1 MKIRKTG
8 PTGRSKSAR
17 EWIYGLNPVL
27 EAIKSGRK
35 IRGLHVS
42 SGRHEKLHEIRQEA
56 ESRNIPVRMVD
67 PVFFESRFGKGHQ
80 SVAAEVARKE
90 YISLDELLEIPA
102 AKKEPPFFLVVDCL
116 EDPRNLGALL
126 RVADA
131 AGVHGVVLQA
141 YRSVSLGA
149 EVAKVSAGAVEYVPV
164 TMVPNI
170 KYAINEMKESGILI
184 VGAEAAAEKT
194 LWDLDLNVPVAA
206 VIGSEGRGIRQ
217 TVRTLCDV
225 LVNIPMRGAVNS
237 LNASVAAGILVFEI
251 LHQRMKK

>member
-1 MKIRKTG
+1 M
-8 PTGRSKSAR
+8 
-17 EWIYGLNPVL
+17 L
-27 EAIKSGRK
+27 EAIKSGRN
-35 IRGLHVS
+35 IRGIHLS
-42 SGRHEKLHEIRQEA
+42 SGRHEKIYEIKKEA
-56 ESRNIPVRMVD
+56 ESRNIPVRIAD
-67 PVFFESRFGKGHQ
+67 PGFFESTFGKGHQ
-80 SVAAEVARKE
+80 GVAAEVAPKE

-102 AKKEPPFFLVVDCL
+102 GKKELPFFLIVDCL

-131 AGVHGVVLQA
+131 AGVHGIVLQA

-170 KYAINEMKESGILI
+170 KYAINEMKKNGILI
-184 VGAEAAAEKT
+184 VGAEAVAEKT
-194 LWDLDLNVPVAA
+194 PWDLDLNVPLAV

-217 TVRTLCDV
+217 TVRLLCDV
-225 LVNIPMRGAVNS
+225 LVNIPMRGTINS

-251 LHQRMKK
+251 LHQRTKNNRK